1 MNQESSVCRVTGWL
15 VARPQRTHGVPG
27 QHDHSVQ
34 SIMLSCPYYG
44 LRAYAGE
51 QDIAWPTVEYAPMTG
66 LHRLKVAG
74 CDPACAHEWSSE
86 TAGGL
91 LHENRNFKRGT
102 QEAVAGSGPLV
113 QIELPRL

>member
-1 MNQESSVCRVTGWL
+1 MGGLIRVYQ
-15 VARPQRTHGVPG
+15 APA
-27 QHDHSVQ
+27 HDLPMIADGSVQ
-34 SIMLSCPYYG
+34 AIMLSSPYYG

-86 TAGGL
+86 TSGGL
-91 LHENRNFKRGT
+91 LHENRNFRRGT
-102 QEAVAGSGPLV
+102 QEAVACSGPLV